1 MPMNG
6 NGVRVQEQG
15 RNHMG
20 LMTCRYCNDFHHLRG
35 ECEKLKRHIQEGWVY
50 ISPRGT
56 IAWADNKV
64 DLQGFYFSEQ
74 VERFKEEQGK
84 GSPVSGLKP
93 PAHMVCSMRMEE
105 MTE

>member
-20 LMTCRYCNDFHHLRG
+20 LMTCRYCNDFRHLRG

-64 DLQGFYFSEQ
+64 DLRGFNFSEQ
-74 VERFKEEQGK
+74 VKWLKEEQGK
-84 GSPVSGLKP
+84 GGPMDTSKP
-93 PAHMVCSMRMEE
+93 PTCMVHSIHMGETEE
-105 MTE
+105 